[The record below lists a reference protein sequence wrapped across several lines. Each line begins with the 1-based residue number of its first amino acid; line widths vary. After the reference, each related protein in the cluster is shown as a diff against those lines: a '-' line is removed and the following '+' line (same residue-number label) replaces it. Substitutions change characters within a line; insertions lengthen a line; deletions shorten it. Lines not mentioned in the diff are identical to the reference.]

1 MLMDRRQFMFAA
13 AAGVTGLA
21 APTLLTRC
29 AAGRTREEASVPQL
43 IDIEPA
49 SYFESQFGV
58 TPALMREVIA
68 TALARGGDH
77 CELFFQHSR
86 DSSIGLEDG
95 AVNRGSASVD
105 LGVGVRVVRGDQTG
119 YAYTEELERTSMLAA
134 AQAAAAIS
142 DGTAGS
148 GPASFAVQTL
158 KAYYPTAR
166 WWSSVSVDQR
176 MPLLDRLNGLTFGLD
191 PRVKKVRASFYDED
205 SYILIADSS
214 GRLSADRQPMFAL
227 RLSCTLEDK
236 GTIEENYDAVA
247 LRGGVDELQD
257 ARVEQLAR
265 TAVERA
271 ARNFGARK
279 PPAGE
284 LPVVL
289 APGSSGILLH
299 EAIGHGME
307 ADFNRKGISIYAEK
321 MNQVIAPKFV
331 SIIDDATVPHY
342 RGAINVDDEGTPGQR
357 TVLVENGVLRSYLH
371 DRISA
376 SHYRVPL
383 TGNGRR
389 QSFRFAPLPRMRN
402 TYMANGP
409 HQREEI
415 IQSVKRG
422 VICETFLN
430 GEVNIGAGD
439 FTFYVKNGYLIEDG
453 KVTAPVKDFNII
465 GNGPDVLNKVTMVAD
480 DLKIDDSTW
489 TCGKDG
495 QGVPVGQGLP
505 TTLVSAIT
513 VGGVDA

>member
-1 MLMDRRQFMFAA
+1 MTMDRRQFMLATA
-13 AAGVTGLA
+13 TGVAGLA

-29 AAGRTREEASVPQL
+29 AAGRVREEATVPQL
-43 IDIEPA
+43 IDLAPA

-58 TPALMREVIA
+58 TPELMREVIA
-68 TALARGGDH
+68 TALASGGDH
-77 CELFFQHSR
+77 CELYFQHSR
-86 DSSIGLEDG
+86 EASIGLEDG
-95 AVNRGSASVD
+95 AVNRGSATVD
-105 LGVGVRVVRGDQTG
+105 LGVGVRVIRGDQTG
-119 YAYTEELERTSMLAA
+119 YAYTEELERESMLTAA
-134 AQAAAAIS
+134 RAAAAIA
-142 DGTAGS
+142 DGPAGS
-148 GPASFAVQTL
+148 APKSFAVQTL
-158 KAYYPTAR
+158 ENFYPTAS
-166 WWSSVSVDQR
+166 WWSGISVDRR
-176 MPLLDRLNGLTFGLD
+176 MPLLDRLNTLTFGLD

-205 SYILIADSS
+205 RYILIADSS
-214 GRLSADRQPMFAL
+214 GRLVADRLPMFAL

-236 GTIEENYDAVA
+236 GQIEENYDAVS
-247 LRGGVDELQD
+247 LRGGVDELKD
-257 ARVEQLAR
+257 ERIERLAR
-265 TAVERA
+265 TAVDRA

-289 APGSSGILLH
+289 AHGSSGILLH

-321 MNQVIAPKFV
+321 MNQPIAGKFV

-342 RGAINVDDEGTPGQR
+342 RGSINVDDEGSPGQR

-376 SHYRVPL
+376 AHYRVPP

-389 QSFRFAPLPRMRN
+389 ESFRFAPIPRMRN

-415 IQSVKRG
+415 IRSVKRG
-422 VICETFLN
+422 VICETFTN

-453 KVTAPVKDFNII
+453 KETAPIKDFNII
-465 GNGPDVLNKVTMVAD
+465 GNGPDVLSKVTMVGD

-505 TTLVSAIT
+505 TCLVSSIT